1 MLQRRKSIPFV
12 VTQKERKRKKG
23 LRATLLFR
31 FKLLVRRFHHLVLLR
46 QVDPQLEA
54 AGLGLA
60 GFLDRHFG
68 VDDWDIAPF
77 SEVELPMH
85 FKCLL
90 PRPCDGEMRKRDD

>member
-1 MLQRRKSIPFV
+1 MLERRKSIPFV
-12 VTQKERKRKKG
+12 DTQKKKKKKKAFG
-23 LRATLLFR
+23 RLLLFR

-68 VDDWDIAPF
+68 VDDWDIASF
-77 SEVELPMH
+77 SKV
-85 FKCLL
+85 
-90 PRPCDGEMRKRDD
+90 